1 MASRC
6 SMHACRACGLP
17 FARKP
22 PRFSSRLLTRNPSL
36 IPSAQERSA
45 GQTPPQRTVPPAPH
59 SSAIVMELIEP
70 PSAKATAEDQPC
82 IGEFGAMRL
91 NDLTG
96 YRGLAAPLREPTPTR
111 SSASRV
117 DSAGSRAMA
126 RGQRLAN
133 PWRWRPCAGGWHWV
147 PGGPLP
153 EPPFPFPLP
162 PRSLRSLRSP

>member
-22 PRFSSRLLTRNPSL
+22 PRLSSRLLTRNSSL

-45 GQTPPQRTVPPAPH
+45 GQTPPRRTVPPAPH
-59 SSAIVMELIEP
+59 SSAIVMELIEA
-70 PSAKATAEDQPC
+70 PSAKTSAEDQPC

-153 EPPFPFPLP
+153 EPPSPFPLP
-162 PRSLRSLRSP
+162 PRSLRSP